1 MAAND
6 SSVDSNSRLDEPA
19 RFDRQSAKEPRGLN
33 STPPYPYPGFNRT
46 PTLRGPRGVLPC
58 TTTISNRDEKSQ
70 FLKQKSFLLLVLK
83 PQSGCQSFS
92 NAVNTHAL
100 LFAHYVEIVFQKCC
114 AMRVSN
120 KVNCNQR
127 SSKVNV
133 KIVRRI

>member
-1 MAAND
+1 MHNH
-6 SSVDSNSRLDEPA
+6 NI
-19 RFDRQSAKEPRGLN
+19 QPRIKV
-33 STPPYPYPGFNRT
+33 TVPQT
-46 PTLRGPRGVLPC
+46 
-58 TTTISNRDEKSQ
+58 K
-70 FLKQKSFLLLVLK
+70 KSFLLLVLK

-133 KIVRRI
+133 KIAARI